1 MDRRRFLLTSLA
13 GACAAPRAGAAQSKR
28 VRTVGVLAT
37 TGTLPASV
45 RSFEAFKQRLRENGW
60 IEGESVRLEMRFS
73 EGRSERFPEL
83 AAELVQLKVDVIVA
97 AGSQA
102 TKAAMEATHIIPIVF
117 VLVSHPIEAGFVQ
130 SLARP
135 GGNVTGVTNQFS
147 ELADK
152 HLQLAREVVPH
163 LRHVGHIWTPVD
175 PGSARG
181 FKDAQDRYAS
191 LGIKMTSAPVRSSE
205 DMEAAIEVLSR
216 ERPELLMVH
225 PTPVIVIARNR
236 HLIAEFALRKG
247 LPTLTGSRGIVE
259 DGSLMMSYGP
269 DSMDLFKQAAL
280 QVDKILRGTRTAD
293 LPVEQPT
300 RFELIINLKTAK
312 ALGLTIPPS
321 LLARAD
327 QVIERS
333 RVADDEAGAKGRAEL
348 TKG

>member
-13 GACAAPRAGAAQSKR
+13 GALAVPLGTGATQSTKR
-28 VRTVGVLAT
+28 VPTVGVLAS
-37 TGTLPASV
+37 TGTTPASV
-45 RSFEAFKQRLRENGW
+45 RIFEAFKQRLREGGW

-97 AGSQA
+97 SGSQA
-102 TKAAMEATHIIPIVF
+102 TKAAMEATRIIPIVF

-181 FKDAQDRYAS
+181 FKDVQDRHPS
-191 LGIKMTSAPVRSSE
+191 LGIKVTSAPVRSSE
-205 DMEAAIEVLSR
+205 DIEAAFEILSR
-216 ERPELLMVH
+216 ERPEFLMVH
-225 PTPVIVIARNR
+225 PTPVISIPHNR
-236 HLIAEFALRKG
+236 RRIAEFAVRQR
-247 LPTLTGSRGIVE
+247 LPTMTGFRGMVD
-259 DGSLMMSYGP
+259 DGSVMMSYGP
-269 DSMDLFKQAAL
+269 DFADLFRQAAPY
-280 QVDKILRGTRTAD
+280 VNKILRGARPAD

-300 RFELIINLKTAK
+300 RFELVINLTTAK
-312 ALGLTIPPS
+312 ALGLAIPPS

-327 QVIERS
+327 QIIE
-333 RVADDEAGAKGRAEL
+333 
-348 TKG
+348 